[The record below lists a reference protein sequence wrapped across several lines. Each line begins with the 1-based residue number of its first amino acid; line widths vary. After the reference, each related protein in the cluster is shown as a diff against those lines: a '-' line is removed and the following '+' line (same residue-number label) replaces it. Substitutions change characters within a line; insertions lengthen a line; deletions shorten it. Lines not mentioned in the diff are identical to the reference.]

1 MRSGLVLYRL
11 VFIKNAP
18 VCAGAF
24 FCGKWRGGRRNLR
37 RCGARAERLGGKIR
51 ECRYFCSEFL
61 SSAEERGVGTAGF
74 RRRIRGVAV

>member
-24 FCGKWRGGRRNLR
+24 FLREIEGVAISGVAARGRSGSA
-37 RCGARAERLGGKIR
+37 ARAGNADI
-51 ECRYFCSEFL
+51 FVWNFL